1 MRIISGDMGGQQF
14 DSPDNKK
21 THPMSD
27 KIRGALFNSLGDISG
42 LTFLDAFGGS
52 GGISYEALSR
62 GASRGVIVDLD
73 RTAQQTIE
81 KNLNKLSLTHRLH
94 LERMSLNT
102 WLENFSGSGFDV
114 VFADPPYDNLQLA
127 LIERLCS
134 HIKKNGI
141 MVLSWPS
148 KSTLP
153 ELAGLDLAKQK
164 TYGDAQLAFYRQL
177 S

>member
-1 MRIISGDMGGQQF
+1 MRVISGDLGGQQF

-27 KIRGALFNSLGDISG
+27 KIRGALFNSLGDISS

-62 GASRGVIVDLD
+62 GASEGVIVDLD
-73 RTAQQTIE
+73 REAQQTIE
-81 KNLNKLSLTHRLH
+81 KNLKKLNITHQLRLQKMSLTK
-94 LERMSLNT
+94 
-102 WLENFSGSGFDV
+102 WLENFNGDGFDII
-114 VFADPPYDNLQLA
+114 FADPPYDNLQPT
-127 LIERLCS
+127 LIERLCNVL
-134 HIKKNGI
+134 KKNGI
-141 MVLSWPS
+141 MIVSWPVKTS
-148 KSTLP
+148 LP
-153 ELAGLDLAKQK
+153 EFIGLDLVKQK